1 MDTFD
6 SGVCKMAMFVDPDG
20 NEVMLHRRYA
30 PYGEESA
37 G

>member
-1 MDTFD
+1 
-6 SGVCKMAMFVDPDG
+6 MFVDPDG
-20 NEVMLHRRYA
+20 NEVMLHRRYV